1 MKVNQRGLTRRDFLR
16 GTAYTTIA
24 SVLGSSRAA
33 WGKPLPDGRS
43 RVVLVRHQDAL
54 DRNHVENP
62 EIIQS
67 MLDDGLRILFQTD
80 DPLEVWHH
88 LIKPDDLVGIKTNVW
103 AHMPTPRAVE
113 DALRRRVLNS
123 GVPADRIR
131 VDDRGAR
138 ETLGACT
145 TLINTRPLRT
155 HHWAGIGGCLKN
167 YIMFVRFPFRYH
179 SNACASLGKIW
190 TLPIVKEKTRLNVLV
205 VLRPLFHG
213 RGPHHYNRT
222 YQWDYKGLLISPDP
236 VALDA
241 VGIRLLSAKRR
252 EFFGEDKPFPKH
264 THHVMFADAR
274 YNVGVSDPDRIDL
287 IKVGWKEGVLI

>member
-1 MKVNQRGLTRRDFLR
+1 VKVNQRGLTRRDFLR

-24 SVLGSSRAA
+24 TLMGSTRAA
-33 WGKPLPDGRS
+33 GGKSIPDKRS
-43 RVVLVRHQDAL
+43 RVVLVRHPDAL
-54 DRNHVENP
+54 DRNHVPNP
-62 EIIQS
+62 EVIQS

-103 AHMPTPRAVE
+103 AYMPTPKAVE
-113 DALRRRVLNS
+113 DALRRGVLDS
-123 GVPADRIR
+123 GVPAGQIR

-138 ETLGACT
+138 ETLAACT
-145 TLINTRPLRT
+145 ALINARPLRT

-167 YIMFVRFPFRYH
+167 YIVSASFPFRYH

-190 TLPIVKEKTRLNVLV
+190 TLPVVKGKTRLNVLV

-222 YQWDYKGLLISPDP
+222 YLWDYKGLLISSDS
-236 VALDA
+236 VAIDA
-241 VGIRLLSAKRR
+241 VGVRLLSAKRH
-252 EFFGEDKPFPKH
+252 EFFGEDKPFPKQ

-274 YNVGVSDPDRIDL
+274 YHVGVSDPDRIDL
-287 IKVGWKEGVLI
+287 VKVGWKQGVLI